1 MRIKTYGR
9 NRVVN
14 VLFTSKKHFKTNFKS
29 QILNE
34 GEKLMGWFFRALN
47 SSIGKKF
54 VMAVTGVCLL
64 LFLIIHLINNLTLYG
79 GPELFNTVVKNLDLI
94 KPLVRVIEAILVAI
108 FVLHIFNGVR
118 LWIENKK
125 ARPVNYKINGSSQNS
140 DLFSR
145 TMFVTGSIIFIFL
158 VIHLRSFWVSFN
170 MGHPL
175 AKEHQY
181 YQILINYFSDPI
193 YSILY
198 VVAVILLGFHLNHG
212 FQSAFQT
219 FGWNNKKYFPI
230 IEKLGLIYTIIMV
243 IGFASIPIYFLLFG
257 GNL

>member
-1 MRIKTYGR
+1 
-9 NRVVN
+9 
-14 VLFTSKKHFKTNFKS
+14 
-29 QILNE
+29 
-34 GEKLMGWFFRALN
+34 MGWFFRALN

-54 VMAVTGVCLL
+54 VMAVTGICLL

-79 GPELFNTVVKNLDLI
+79 GPELFNTVVKNLEGI
-94 KPLVRVIEAILVAI
+94 KPLVRVIELVLVLI

-125 ARPVNYKINGSSQNS
+125 ARPVGYKVNASSANS

-158 VIHLRSFWVSFN
+158 VVHLRTFWVSFN
-170 MGHPL
+170 LGHPL
-175 AKEHQY
+175 AAEHKY
-181 YQILINYFSDPI
+181 YQIVAEAFSDPL

-198 VVAVILLGFHLNHG
+198 VAAMILLGFHLNHG

-230 IEKLGLIYTIIMV
+230 IEKLGLIYTLVMV
-243 IGFASIPIYFLLFG
+243 IGFASIPIYFLFFYG

>member
-1 MRIKTYGR
+1 
-9 NRVVN
+9 
-14 VLFTSKKHFKTNFKS
+14 
-29 QILNE
+29 
-34 GEKLMGWFFRALN
+34 MGWFFRALN

-54 VMAVTGVCLL
+54 VMAITGICLL

-79 GPELFNTVVKNLDLI
+79 GPELFDTVVKNLEGI
-94 KPLVRVIEAILVAI
+94 KPLVRVIELVLVLI
-108 FVLHIFNGVR
+108 FVFHIFNGVR

-125 ARPVNYKINGSSQNS
+125 ARPVGYKVNASSANS

-158 VIHLRSFWVSFN
+158 VVHLRTFWVSFN
-170 MGHPL
+170 LGHPL
-175 AKEHQY
+175 AAEHKY
-181 YQILINYFSDPI
+181 YQIVSEAFSDPV

-198 VVAVILLGFHLNHG
+198 IAAMILLGFHLNHG

-230 IEKLGLIYTIIMV
+230 IEKLGLIYTLIMV
-243 IGFASIPIYFLLFG
+243 IGFASIPIYFLFFYG